1 MNITSFSPLSLF
13 LLMVLWVLRCRNA
26 YKYHQLFSS
35 LSPPSGDFLGLVVT
49 QCLGIS
55 SAVLLSLSSFWRF
68 SKSCGGA
75 MLRNI
80 VSCSLSLLL
89 LRICFSPLSLL
100 ITIGWLYIYLICWLV
115 VLGDTAS
122 RYPLITLLP
131 VDMHSLGIY
140 LLSYRDFY
148 MFSYRTVGMNS
159 DGNCSPCLL
168 SPTAPAPCTRCIG
181 SQVARFARP
190 FESRPAD
197 PVRREVFRQLAAN
210 CGTKSMFGW
219 VAPTTTLLTT
229 PPPLERGMEERA
241 SRIVPSKSKRKRSS

>member
-1 MNITSFSPLSLF
+1 
-13 LLMVLWVLRCRNA
+13 
-26 YKYHQLFSS
+26 
-35 LSPPSGDFLGLVVT
+35 
-49 QCLGIS
+49 
-55 SAVLLSLSSFWRF
+55 
-68 SKSCGGA
+68 

-89 LRICFSPLSLL
+89 LMTYFSPLSLDNHRMV
-100 ITIGWLYIYLICWLV
+100 IYIYLICWLV
-115 VLGDTAS
+115 VLGDMAS

-148 MFSYRTVGMNS
+148 MFSYRTVGMIS
-159 DGNCSPCLL
+159 DGNCSPFLL
-168 SPTAPAPCTRCIG
+168 SPTAPAPRTRCLG
-181 SQVARFARP
+181 SQVARFAHP

-210 CGTKSMFGW
+210 YGTTSTFGW

-229 PPPLERGMEERA
+229 PPPLERGTEERA
-241 SRIVPSKSKRKRSS
+241 SRIVPSTLKIKRKRSS